1 METLTDDLAH
11 TIKRFHERTY
21 MKKHACD
28 VSVRRI
34 TVVHILYNSYPTDFI
49 GTDSPSDFLCWPLLA
64 NTLSMKYIE
73 DKDVKLTHIILNIDK
88 RYGVITHE
96 LTCAI
101 EKHIAS
107 IQLLYPMV
115 DFHYKNFN
123 SMFFSPAALINQI
136 KLLSTTLPSDLM
148 YNVVYFGNYSDLQTN
163 PFQLTKHHPRIFAPP
178 YDNNINYKHMFA
190 DIMVTAEMGV
200 CDVKWKTGNE
210 WRFYELKEY
219 RIPALLELIQ
229 PQNRKCYCP
238 VTKNALQIYDLFE
251 LPLTRASART
261 SPRNIV
267 LIKTYLQMIFIDS
280 NLAVYIDS
288 LIDEIIGLCMTD
300 VLRIYILQVGG
311 TSGFECFE
319 KPISVIA
326 VLLLHAVKQYMMLP
340 PGRAEIYTPVIGAI
354 ASRNEDDLIRTCTNM
369 VDQL

>member
-1 METLTDDLAH
+1 METLTTELEQ
-11 TIKRFHERTY
+11 TIRRFHERTY
-21 MKKHACD
+21 MKKHAHD
-28 VSVRRI
+28 ASVRRI
-34 TVVHILYNSYPTDFI
+34 TVVHILYNSYPIDFI
-49 GTDSPSDFLCWPLLA
+49 GTGSPSDFICWPLLA

-73 DKDVKLTHIILNIDK
+73 DKEVKLTHIILNIDK

-115 DFHYKNFN
+115 NFHYKNLN
-123 SMFFSPAALINQI
+123 SMFISPATLINQI

-190 DIMVTAEMGV
+190 DIMVTAEMGI
-200 CDVKWKTGNE
+200 CDMKWKTDDE
-210 WRFYELKEY
+210 WCFYELKEY
-219 RIPALLELIQ
+219 RIPALLELIKL
-229 PQNRKCYCP
+229 QNRKCYCP

-251 LPLTRASART
+251 LPLTRASPGIL
-261 SPRNIV
+261 PRNIV

-280 NLAVYIDS
+280 KLAVYID
-288 LIDEIIGLCMTD
+288 LLVDEITGLCMTD
-300 VLRIYILQVGG
+300 ILRMYILQLGG
-311 TSGFECFE
+311 TTGSECFE
-319 KPISVIA
+319 KPISIIA
-326 VLLLHAVKQYMMLP
+326 VLLMCAVKQYMMLP
-340 PGRAEIYTPVIGAI
+340 HGRSEIYSHVIKAI
-354 ASRNEDDLIRTCTNM
+354 ASRNEADIIQTCTDM
-369 VDQL
+369 VEQL